1 MSTSCAL
8 VLVLGLVQQC
18 AAFALTPKAATL
30 RWSLTAAPWV
40 HLVLLLIGLPFVLN
54 FERQSSLE
62 GVAVGLL
69 LCALFFVADFLFQDL
84 GQRGVLSP
92 AVAGIAPVVL
102 FGGLGLAGQDRLAT

>member
-1 MSTSCAL
+1 LA
-8 VLVLGLVQQC
+8 
-18 AAFALTPKAATL
+18 
-30 RWSLTAAPWV
+30 AAPWV

-54 FERQSSLE
+54 FERRSSLE

-92 AVAGIAPVVL
+92 WLAGTAPVVL
-102 FGGLGLAGQDRLAT
+102 FGALGLVGQDRLAT

>member
-1 MSTSCAL
+1 MNFQAFL
-8 VLVLGLVQQC
+8 PPLLGGLMIGV
-18 AAFALTPKAATL
+18 A
-30 RWSLTAAPWV
+30 S
-40 HLVLLLIGLPFVLN
+40 VLLLIGLPFVLN